1 MLQFEELRLR
11 LEGMQPEIK
20 ELAGSI
26 GLAQLER
33 ESAELDAQAA
43 APGFWDDMDKAQKI
57 SQHAAIVKSKI
68 DGYKGGS
75 SLL

>member
-33 ESAELDAQAA
+33 ESAVAA
-43 APGFWDDMDKAQKI
+43 LIQEAVDRESVSLSWNADRI
-57 SQHAAIVKSKI
+57 SGETVTMRKMPTAF
-68 DGYKGGS
+68 
-75 SLL
+75 

>member
-43 APGFWDDMDKAQKI
+43 APVFWDDMD
-57 SQHAAIVKSKI
+57 
-68 DGYKGGS
+68 
-75 SLL
+75 